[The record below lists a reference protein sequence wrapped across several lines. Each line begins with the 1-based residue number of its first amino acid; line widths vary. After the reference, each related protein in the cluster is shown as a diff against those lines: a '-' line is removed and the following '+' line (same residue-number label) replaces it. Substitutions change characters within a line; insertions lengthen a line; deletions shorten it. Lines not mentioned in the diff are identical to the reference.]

1 MYRPS
6 KRPPRGAWARHL
18 QEQRRLRDLS
28 AVEAFELVY
37 ERIGWS
43 RKSRTAYVAID
54 SGDRQPKD
62 NEVTVLG
69 AEFGW
74 PTAEDADP
82 EPADSAAYLARID
95 ALVEQLAE
103 DRAVI
108 RSLIAL
114 LRGTPQ
120 GPGPEPLIELATRE
134 VEAVDE
140 AAGKPRPQ
148 TTSRPRRSAR
158 GRPSAE
164 RRRESREGETA

>member
-1 MYRPS
+1 MRGVKAPS
-6 KRPPRGAWARHL
+6 ERGTIGAWAYEARA
-18 QEQRRLRDLS
+18 EADLS
-28 AVEAFELVY
+28 VEEVV
-37 ERIGWS
+37 ERLARSGNGVSAATIRGVEGGSKKPS
-43 RKSRTAYVAID
+43 RKLLRAMADVYGRPIPGDPAPVEVAD
-54 SGDRQPKD
+54 G
-62 NEVTVLG
+62 
-69 AEFGW
+69 
-74 PTAEDADP
+74 
-82 EPADSAAYLARID
+82 AYLARID
-95 ALVEQLAE
+95 ALVEQLTE